1 MNEHDQLDT
10 ALLDRLAE
18 AGGPPVGNDASTP
31 GEDGPAPPRVSLY
44 APMVKAGPETRQ
56 NPIRFKNLLGEAR
69 EKLAAMD
76 VSGGEIDALLT
87 PAEARLDDHAFW
99 QHQESGLAVFME
111 PGEVHALRLPLE
123 LEALC
128 LVGERFHL
136 KPLFPLLSGDGRFH
150 VLALSQNAVRLL
162 EATRLGVR
170 ELALPENAPRSLTDA
185 LGSELTERQLQSH
198 SPSSG
203 TGIFHGHGGGT
214 DDVKPEL
221 RKFLGMLDGTLVP
234 LLRRDGREAPL
245 VIAAVEALA
254 AMYREASDHG
264 AIIEEPVAGNPEQRS
279 AEELHEAAWPL
290 VEPVFDRARRES
302 VERFGNNKAS
312 GTCSGEPAEVVIA
325 AMDGRV
331 DTLFVARGVRV
342 WGRVHELERR
352 VEHADEAGPGIE
364 DLIDRA
370 AVGTFRTGGQV
381 FSVAPEEVPDGGAL
395 AAIYRF

>member
-1 MNEHDQLDT
+1 MNEHDQLDAT
-10 ALLDRLAE
+10 LLNRLAE

-31 GEDGPAPPRVSLY
+31 SDKGSAPPRVSLY

-69 EKLAAMD
+69 ERLAAAGVAGED
-76 VSGGEIDALLT
+76 VEALLA
-87 PAEARLDDHAFW
+87 PAEAHLDDRDFW
-99 QHQESGLAVFME
+99 QHQESGLAVFLE
-111 PGEVHALRLPLE
+111 PGEAHALRLPLE
-123 LEALC
+123 FEELC
-128 LVGERFHL
+128 LVGECFHL

-150 VLALSQNAVRLL
+150 ILALSQNAVRLL

-170 ELALPENAPRSLTDA
+170 ELELHEDVPRSLTDA
-185 LGSELTERQLQSH
+185 LGSELTEKQLQSH
-198 SPSSG
+198 SPNSD
-203 TGIFHGHGGGT
+203 TGIFHGHGGGS
-214 DDVKPEL
+214 DDVKPEI
-221 RKFLGMLDGTLVP
+221 RKFLGMLDAALVP
-234 LLRRDGREAPL
+234 LLRRDGRESPL
-245 VIAAVEALA
+245 VIASVEALA
-254 AMYREASDHG
+254 AMYREASDHR
-264 AIIEEPVAGNPEQRS
+264 AIVDEPVTGNPEQRS
-279 AEELHEAAWPL
+279 AEELQAAAWPL
-290 VEPVFDRARRES
+290 VEPVFDRARQES
-302 VERFGNNKAS
+302 VERFGNNKAD
-312 GTCSGEPAEVVIA
+312 GTCSSNPAEVVIA

-342 WGRVHELERR
+342 WGRVHEVERR